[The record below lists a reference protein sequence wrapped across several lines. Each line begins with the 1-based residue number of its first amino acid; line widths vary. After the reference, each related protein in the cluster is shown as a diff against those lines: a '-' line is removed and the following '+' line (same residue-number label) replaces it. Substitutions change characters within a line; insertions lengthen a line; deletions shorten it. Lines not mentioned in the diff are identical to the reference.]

1 MKKTTRLFIVF
12 SLVVVFSLAF
22 SGSVLAGKGGNPKG
36 TVTAID
42 EAAQTMTLETDSGTV
57 TVYLPDGFDYSS
69 IAVDMYVVVR
79 GDWDGED
86 AIFAVTVRETTPE
99 DETEEPDEGDV
110 EEPEEGDDDDAGDDS
125 DDDAASDNGNHQNV
139 YCTGNKD
146 KVHPMATGIAEKYG
160 ADEGE
165 IMNMICEGYSV
176 GEIMLALQTQEMNG
190 SPAADSLAARAGGK
204 GWGQIWKDAGLI
216 GNADAGTPPGQADKP
231 LNPGHGG
238 TPPGQDK
245 DKKTPPGQ
253 DKKNDPGGDD
263 DV

>member
-1 MKKTTRLFIVF
+1 MKRTTRLIIVF

-42 EAAQTMTLETDSGTV
+42 EGNQSLTLETDSGPV
-57 TVYLPDGFDYSS
+57 TVYLPEDFDYTS

-79 GDWDGED
+79 GDWDGEE
-86 AIFAVTVRETTPE
+86 AIYAATVRETTVE
-99 DETEEPDEGDV
+99 DEAEEPDDGDV
-110 EEPEEGDDDDAGDDS
+110 EEPEEGDDDDA
-125 DDDAASDNGNHQNV
+125 DDDAANDNGNHQNV
-139 YCTGNKD
+139 YCTGRKENA
-146 KVHPMATGIAEKYG
+146 HPMAAGIAESYG

-165 IMNMICEGYSV
+165 IMNMFCEGYSV
-176 GEIMLALQTQEMNG
+176 GEIMLALQTQQMNG
-190 SPAADSLAARAGGK
+190 TSAADSLAARSGGK

-216 GNADAGTPPGQADKP
+216 GNAEAGTPPGQADKP
-231 LNPGHGG
+231 VNPGHGG

-253 DKKNDPGGDD
+253 DKKNDPAGDD
-263 DV
+263 DD